1 MTRPPVS
8 ELARPDGEQADP
20 AWTREFEAI
29 LDAYRQAGGRPAV
42 LQGSRWASAVIS
54 AHDVLS
60 VREVPGVTIEAD
72 GGDRGVRARIKVA
85 PGTKVEHP
93 VHLCFGMTAEE
104 GLQEIHSEF
113 EIGEGAEVGFL
124 THCTFPN
131 AIDLQHVMDAR
142 IHVGRNAIMRY
153 SEAHYHG
160 SQGGIVVV
168 PTTHAQVDEG
178 GALEVQF
185 SLTQGRVGKLAIK
198 LEADVDA
205 GGVVELVS
213 KAYGRGDDDIHVEE
227 TLRLN
232 GVGARGVTK
241 TRVAVT
247 DQARSEVTTTA
258 EGNAPG
264 TVGHMDCT
272 EIVRGRA
279 QARNVPIVVVRD
291 DRARVTHEAAIGSV
305 DKKELETLMA
315 RGLSEEQAVD
325 VIIRG
330 MLRA

>member
-1 MTRPPVS
+1 
-8 ELARPDGEQADP
+8 LA
-20 AWTREFEAI
+20 
-29 LDAYRQAGGRPAV
+29 
-42 LQGSRWASAVIS
+42 
-54 AHDVLS
+54 
-60 VREVPGVTIEAD
+60 VREVPGVKIDAVGTD
-72 GGDRGVRARIKVA
+72 QGVRARIEVA
-85 PGTKVEHP
+85 PGTRVEHP
-93 VHLCFGMTAEE
+93 IHLCFGMTAEE

-113 EIGEGAEVGFL
+113 KIGEGAEVGFL
-124 THCTFPN
+124 AHCTFPN
-131 AIDLQHVMDAR
+131 AVDMEHVMDAR
-142 IHVGRNAIMRY
+142 IHVGRDATMRY

-160 SQGGIVVV
+160 SHGGIAVL
-168 PTTHAQVDEG
+168 PTTYALVDDG

-185 SLTQGRVGKLAIK
+185 SLTRGRVGKLAIK
-198 LEADVDA
+198 LEADVHQ

-213 KAYGRGDDDIHVEE
+213 KAYGRGDDDIRVEE

-232 GVGARGVTK
+232 GPGARGVTK